1 MVFNLFYE
9 YQSSSNSTDFQT
21 TLINFALSTVA
32 VVFYSASNVPIKS
45 HDCGDGVYFVWLT
58 SITIFVSGFIC
69 NCIRNFPPFHIEP
82 AIGGV
87 LMFIGQ
93 VLNVAIIRLFGLGI
107 PTLIYSIIVVMIGWI
122 MSVVGFLGMEK
133 ATFYEP
139 YLNYIGLVFCLLS
152 IVAFSL
158 IKVNETQLAT
168 PASNVLQK
176 LTHQQFINNT
186 SLPKQNLLKSVISK
200 FIVLLL
206 ATAIGLC
213 YGTQFLSTYI
223 LLARSKNDTRLSSNP
238 LDYIFPQTVGVLVGG
253 TAMLAIY
260 CVVKKNKPFVNQRL
274 VLPGLLSGALLGGGT
289 VFWGYSSYKLSPA
302 VSYPLVSVGSPALST
317 LYGMCCF
324 REIKGKRNYCILA
337 SGLIPMTLGVILVG
351 LSRIQLYQ

>member
-1 MVFNLFYE
+1 MLLNLFSQ
-9 YQSSSNSTDFQT
+9 YQSYANSTDFQT
-21 TLINFALSTVA
+21 TLINYALSTLS
-32 VVFYSASNVPIKS
+32 VVFYSASNIPIKS
-45 HDCGDGVYFVWLT
+45 HDCGDGVFFVWIT
-58 SITIFVSGFIC
+58 SISIFVSGFIC

-107 PTLIYSIIVVMIGWI
+107 PTLIYSIIVVLIGWF

-133 ATFYEP
+133 AIFFEP
-139 YLNYIGLVFCLLS
+139 YLNYIGLVFCLIS

-158 IKVNETQLAT
+158 IRVNEAQIAT
-168 PASNVLQK
+168 PASHLVSK
-176 LTHQQFINNT
+176 LTDKQSFDVISISQ
-186 SLPKQNLLKSVISK
+186 QNLLKSVISK
-200 FIVLLL
+200 LLALLL

-213 YGTQFLSTYI
+213 YGTQFLPTYI
-223 LLARSKNDTRLSSNP
+223 LLARSRNDTSLSSDP

-253 TAMLAIY
+253 TVILVVY
-260 CVVKKNKPFVNQRL
+260 CLIKRNRPFVNQSL

-289 VFWGYSSYKLSPA
+289 IFWGYSSYKLSPA

-324 REIKGKRNYCILA
+324 REIKGRRNYCILA
-337 SGLIPMTLGVILVG
+337 LGLIPMTVGVILVG

>member
-1 MVFNLFYE
+1 MVFNLFSG
-9 YQSSSNSTDFQT
+9 YQSSNSTDFQT
-21 TLINFALSTVA
+21 TLINYALSTVA
-32 VVFYSASNVPIKS
+32 VVFYSASNIPIKS

-69 NCIRNFPPFHIEP
+69 NWIRNFPPFHIEP

-107 PTLIYSIIVVMIGWI
+107 PTLLYSIIVVMVGWV

-139 YLNYIGLVFCLLS
+139 YFNYIGLVFCLIS

-168 PASNVLQK
+168 PAANIFPKFSD
-176 LTHQQFINNT
+176 QFFN
-186 SLPKQNLLKSVISK
+186 SFGRSQQNLLKSIILK
-200 FIVLLL
+200 FLVLLL

-213 YGTQFLSTYI
+213 YGTQFLPTYI
-223 LLARSKNDTRLSSNP
+223 LLARSKNDSRLSSDP

-253 TAMLAIY
+253 TAILAVY
-260 CVVKKNKPFVNQRL
+260 CVIKRNRPFVNQRL

-317 LYGMCCF
+317 LYGICCF
-324 REIKGKRNYCILA
+324 REIKGRRNYIILA
-337 SGLIPMTLGVILVG
+337 AGLVPMTIGVILVG
-351 LSRIQLYQ
+351 LSQIQLYY